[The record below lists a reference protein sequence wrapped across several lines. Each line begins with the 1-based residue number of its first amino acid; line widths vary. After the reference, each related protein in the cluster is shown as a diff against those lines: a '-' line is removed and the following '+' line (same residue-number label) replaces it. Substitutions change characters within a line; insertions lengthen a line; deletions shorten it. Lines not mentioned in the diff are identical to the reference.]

1 MSKNKS
7 SYEKYLTEAQL
18 DELVILTKEFYRL
31 RNSAYEKFD
40 IDLLDSGDSLSSA
53 NLYSIVKQYDHN
65 FLPNFHRNGADG
77 KSSKGA
83 VEIKN
88 TRVDSEFTKKGLLKK
103 NPHNATWT
111 LHAISDYSD
120 RYIFVARSKITLEP
134 VRIYDISDS
143 VTVAKVIAHLED
155 QRQVWLA
162 KSSGDIKKM
171 KNDRIGISEKFIKVL
186 GGFTLLNIDSCQV
199 YIK

>member
-1 MSKNKS
+1 MSKTKQS
-7 SYEKYLTEAQL
+7 CEKYLSTSQL
-18 DELVILTKEFYRL
+18 DELVKLTSEFYKL
-31 RNSAYEKFD
+31 RNSAYEKFG

-53 NLYSIVKQYDHN
+53 NLYSIVKQYDHS
-65 FLPNFHRNGADG
+65 FLPNFHRNGVDG
-77 KSSKGA
+77 KSSVGG

-88 TRVDSEFTKKGLLKK
+88 TRVDSEFTKKGKLKK

-143 VTVAKVIAHLED
+143 IAVAKVVEHLEN
-155 QRQVWLA
+155 QRQIWLA

-171 KNDRIGISEKFIKVL
+171 KNDRIGISEKFIKEL
-186 GGFTLLNIDSCQV
+186 GNFEVKHIDSCQV
-199 YIK
+199 FIK